1 MYVNFVGMKSAD
13 GFSVNPI
20 VVRMDW
26 TGAEQLPVSAAASFC
41 VEVFESYLVLLAALQ
56 QFEDQATSRLLI
68 AALHGAIWR
77 LGHNTIEGC

>member
-1 MYVNFVGMKSAD
+1 MYVNSVGMKSAV

-20 VVRMDW
+20 VVHMDW
-26 TGAEQLPVSAAASFC
+26 TGAEQPPVSAAASFC

-68 AALHGAIWR
+68 AALHGAIYEDS
-77 LGHNTIEGC
+77 GTTQ